1 MIGLGR
7 VDEAGKELAAA
18 EQDLANVPRVAMGV
32 IPNRA
37 VVEGWVVALRGELQ
51 RTGRTDEGRA
61 VLEEAQRT
69 LRAAPGPDAWIQAL
83 FRLETMARS
92 AREASDWQLAD
103 YTARQMLDHDASYGG
118 SHLALAIA
126 LDHQGDT
133 AERPGS

>member
-1 MIGLGR
+1 M
-7 VDEAGKELAAA
+7 
-18 EQDLANVPRVAMGV
+18 
-32 IPNRA
+32 
-37 VVEGWVVALRGELQ
+37 
-51 RTGRTDEGRA
+51 DEGRA

-92 AREASDWQLAD
+92 AREASDWQLAE

-126 LDHQGDT
+126 LDHQGDRAGAT
-133 AERPGS
+133 RELKLARSYWRDADDDLAELQVIEAQDWSREGSR